1 VPGDLAF
8 CGSDRLIIPA
18 KELIGR
24 CTCFRCVFA
33 RNVSVKASGTSPGQA
48 VFRSTF

>member
-1 VPGDLAF
+1 VPGDVAF
-8 CGSDRLIIPA
+8 CGSARLIIPA

-24 CTCFRCVFA
+24 SICFRCIFA
-33 RNVSVKASGTSPGQA
+33 RNVSVKASGTSPGRA

>member
-1 VPGDLAF
+1 MPGDVAF
-8 CGSDRLIIPA
+8 CGSARLIIPA

-24 CTCFRCVFA
+24 SICFRCVFA
-33 RNVSVKASGTSPGQA
+33 KKVSVKGSGASPGQA